1 MMLIKSCF
9 DSECSFHDIDYIPCD
24 RNDKEI
30 VMKNDTMIVGWSDIR
45 MLLTVSLSSII
56 NVFMTST
63 STESKFNKN

>member
-9 DSECSFHDIDYIPCD
+9 DSECNFNDIDYIPCD

-56 NVFMTST
+56 NVFMSSIST
-63 STESKFNKN
+63 GSKFNKN